1 MGYFKQAILSVECLM
16 CLPKQVLGIFD
27 KTSVRKAESL
37 ENDNG
42 G

>member
-1 MGYFKQAILSVECLM
+1 MGNFEQAILSIACLR
-16 CLPKQVLGIFD
+16 CLPKQVLGRLD

-37 ENDNG
+37 ENYDG